1 VTASSQPD
9 DFGIHRNNAASGG
22 AIKARIKI
30 QQITTSHNKRKK
42 RALRI
47 AFGNRPL
54 PEPSLRPTPTPHH
67 HQSSTH
73 TSMRP

>member
-1 VTASSQPD
+1 MMASSQAD

-47 AFGNRPL
+47 AFGTRAL
-54 PEPSLRPTPTPHH
+54 PIAFAPPH
-67 HQSSTH
+67 TH
-73 TSMRP
+73 TTPPSVLNTY